1 VNVPVAPQPDP
12 DAAQM
17 GQIARGESL
26 NAAVSIEHPELGS
39 MDVLVRN
46 ENGRIDVRA
55 TLETP
60 RAAAVLRAH
69 ESALRYGVQQ
79 AGMTLGALRVNA
91 RTGETKVERSRDVP
105 KRRRERDWE
114 A

>member
-1 VNVPVAPQPDP
+1 
-12 DAAQM
+12 
-17 GQIARGESL
+17 L
-26 NAAVSIEHPELGS
+26 NAAISIEHPELGS
-39 MDVLVRN
+39 MDVVVQN

-91 RTGETKVERSRDVP
+91 RTGEAKIDKSRDVT